1 MLFSIV
7 LQNILSLKKDIV
19 SAIFL
24 HVKCKKLN
32 FSELWIALGYYR
44 QFLEITYSYSPVI
57 IVPIMVYYKF
67 VDNRV

>member
-19 SAIFL
+19 SAIFFT
-24 HVKCKKLN
+24 CKKVN

-67 VDNRV
+67 VDDRV